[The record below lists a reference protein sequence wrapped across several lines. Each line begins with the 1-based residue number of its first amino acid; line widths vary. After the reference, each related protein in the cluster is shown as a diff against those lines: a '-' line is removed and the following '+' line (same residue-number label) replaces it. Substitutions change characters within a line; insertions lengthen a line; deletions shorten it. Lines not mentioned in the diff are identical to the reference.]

1 MQYRIEITPLAIELL
16 SKIKDKREQQGLKQR
31 IEKLTSEPEK
41 QGKALSGKLKGRR
54 EASVMRSESFRALVY
69 RSIRALGQRYRIVY
83 RVDRSTITVLIVGAG
98 IRKEG
103 ARKDIYAILNKF
115 FTE

>member
-16 SKIKDKREQQGLKQR
+16 SKIKDKREQQGLKKR

-41 QGKALSGKLKGRR
+41 QGKALSGKLK
-54 EASVMRSESFRALVY
+54 EY
-69 RSIRALGQRYRIVY
+69 RSVRALGQRYRIVY
-83 RVDRSTITVLIVGAG
+83 RVARSTITVLIVGAG

-103 ARKDIYAILNKF
+103 AKKDIYAILNKF
-115 FTE
+115 FS

>member
-16 SKIKDKREQQGLKQR
+16 SKIKDKREQQGLKKR

-41 QGKALSGKLKGRR
+41 QGKALSGKLK
-54 EASVMRSESFRALVY
+54 EY
-69 RSIRALGQRYRIVY
+69 RSVRALGQRYRIVY

-103 ARKDIYAILNKF
+103 AKKDIYAILNKF
-115 FTE
+115 FS

>member
-1 MQYRIEITPLAIELL
+1 MQYKIEITPLAIELL
-16 SKIKDKREQQGLKQR
+16 SKIKDRREQQELKKR

-41 QGKALSGKLKGRR
+41 QGKALSGKLKG
-54 EASVMRSESFRALVY
+54 Y
-69 RSIRALGQRYRIVY
+69 RSIRALSQRYRIVY
-83 RVDRSTITVLIVGAG
+83 RIDRFTITVLIVGAG

-103 ARKDIYAILNKF
+103 AKKDIYAILNQV

>member
-41 QGKALSGKLKGRR
+41 QGKALSRKLK
-54 EASVMRSESFRALVY
+54 EY
-69 RSIRALGQRYRIVY
+69 RSVRALGQRYRIVY

-103 ARKDIYAILNKF
+103 AKKDIYAILNKF
-115 FTE
+115 FS

>member
-1 MQYRIEITPLAIELL
+1 MRYKIEITPLAIELL
-16 SKIKDKREQQGLKQR
+16 SEIKDKREQQGLKQR

-41 QGKALSGKLKGRR
+41 QGKALSGKLKG
-54 EASVMRSESFRALVY
+54 Y

-83 RVDRSTITVLIVGAG
+83 RVDRSAITVLIVGAG

-103 ARKDIYAILNKF
+103 AKKDIYAILNKF
-115 FTE
+115 LTE